1 MRLTAKL
8 GKAARRNYR
17 SVRFMLSHRS
27 TRRAAFTLL
36 EVTLVV
42 IIVFLLILALIPAF
56 RGKRAEQRYPVLPPT
71 TPVRDVK
78 AATPIPIPDVKPPAT
93 PAPATPQLR

>member
-1 MRLTAKL
+1 M
-8 GKAARRNYR
+8 
-17 SVRFMLSHRS
+17 FSHRS
-27 TRRAAFTLL
+27 TRRDAFSLL

-56 RGKRAEQRYPVLPPT
+56 RGKRAEQRYPVLPPA
-71 TPVRDVK
+71 TPVRETK
-78 AATPIPIPDVKPPAT
+78 ATTPAPIPDASSAPT

>member
-1 MRLTAKL
+1 MFS
-8 GKAARRNYR
+8 N
-17 SVRFMLSHRS
+17 RS

-56 RGKRAEQRYPVLPPT
+56 RGKRAEQRYPVLPPP
-71 TPVRDVK
+71 TPVRETK
-78 AATPIPIPDVKPPAT
+78 AVTPIPAPAVE